1 LRRKKQVKKK
11 QPITAMVEAKPLK
24 EKRKLIA
31 TLLLLLAISHTKI
44 SENEKATAV
53 QYGIKAIK

>member
-1 LRRKKQVKKK
+1 MKKK